1 LARSPVYLFRLAT
14 PARLTGEQANGQT
27 GQQANGPTIHN
38 NITDKY
44 NMKFNTIEEAIADFR
59 EGKFLIVVDDE
70 DRENEGDFCL
80 AAEKVTPEKINFMA
94 KHGRGL
100 ICVAMP
106 PERLE
111 ALDLHPMVYE
121 NTARLG
127 TSFTVSV
134 DAKRNTT
141 TGISAHDRAETILQ
155 LISPSTRPEDLA
167 RPGHIFPLRAQP
179 GGVLTR
185 SGHTEAVVDLARYAG
200 LYPAGVLC
208 EIMDEDGSMARVP
221 RLMQIAAH
229 FNIKIVT
236 IRDLIEYRRRTEK
249 LVRRIVTTRFPS
261 RYGNFVLHLY
271 ESDIDENHHLAVVK
285 GEVSTGE
292 PTLVR
297 VHSQCLTGD
306 ILGSLRCDCGEQ
318 LVRALQQ
325 IEQEGRGVL
334 IYMRQE
340 GRGIG
345 LANKIRAYQLQDD
358 GKDTV
363 EANEALGFKADL
375 RHYGIGAQILYDLGI
390 RKIRLLTNNPK
401 KIVGLD
407 GYGLEVVARVPI
419 QVPANAVN
427 RRYLATKRNK
437 LGHLLIEDS
446 GENGGDN
453 VPESMQSL
461 EKYLEKQI

>member
-1 LARSPVYLFRLAT
+1 
-14 PARLTGEQANGQT
+14 
-27 GQQANGPTIHN
+27 
-38 NITDKY
+38 
-44 NMKFNTIEEAIADFR
+44 MKFHTIEEAIADFKN
-59 EGKFLIVVDDE
+59 GQLLIVVDDE

-111 ALDLHPMVYE
+111 ALDLHPMVPD

-141 TGISAHDRAETILQ
+141 SGISAHDRAETILQ
-155 LISPSTRPEDLA
+155 LIAPATKPYDLA

-185 SGHTEAVVDLARYAG
+185 SGHTEAVVDLSRLAG

-208 EIMDEDGSMARVP
+208 EIMDDDGSMARVP
-221 RLMQIAAH
+221 RLMEIAAQ
-229 FNIKIVT
+229 FNLKIVT
-236 IRDLIEYRRRTEK
+236 IRDLIEYRRRHEK
-249 LVRRIVTTRFPS
+249 LVQRIVTTRFPS
-261 RYGNFVLHLY
+261 RYGDFLLHLY
-271 ESDIDENHHLAVVK
+271 ESDTDNYHHLAIVK
-285 GEVSTGE
+285 GDVSTGA

-334 IYMRQE
+334 LYMRQE

-345 LANKIRAYQLQDD
+345 LANKIRAYKLQDE

-375 RHYGIGAQILYDLGI
+375 RDYGIGAQILCDLGI
-390 RKIRLLTNNPK
+390 RQIRLLTNNPK
-401 KIVGLD
+401 KIVGLE
-407 GYGLEVVARVPI
+407 GYGLQVVERVPI
-419 QVPANAVN
+419 QVEANAAN
-427 RRYLATKRNK
+427 QRYLQTKRNK
-437 LGHLLIEDS
+437 LGHLLAEDA
-446 GENGGDN
+446 GER
-453 VPESMQSL
+453 
-461 EKYLEKQI
+461 

>member
-1 LARSPVYLFRLAT
+1 MT
-14 PARLTGEQANGQT
+14 
-27 GQQANGPTIHN
+27 
-38 NITDKY
+38 
-44 NMKFNTIEEAIADFR
+44 FNTIEEAIADFR
-59 EGKFLIVVDDE
+59 DGKFLIAVDDE

-111 ALDLHPMVYE
+111 ALDLHPMVPD

-155 LISPSTRPEDLA
+155 LITPATKPADLA

-185 SGHTEAVVDLARYAG
+185 SGHTEAVVDLSRLAG

-221 RLMQIAAH
+221 RLMQLAEQ
-229 FNIKIVT
+229 FDIKIVT
-236 IRDLIEYRRRTEK
+236 IRDLIEYRRRKEK

-261 RYGNFVLHLY
+261 RYGNFMLHLY

-285 GEVSTGE
+285 GDVSTGE

-318 LVRALQQ
+318 LGRALQQ

-334 IYMRQE
+334 LYMRQE

-345 LANKIRAYQLQDD
+345 LANKIRAYKLQDD

-390 RKIRLLTNNPK
+390 RQIRLLTNNPK
-401 KIVGLD
+401 KIVGLE
-407 GYGLEVVARVPI
+407 GYGLQVVARVPI
-419 QVPANAVN
+419 EVPANEAN
-427 RRYLATKRNK
+427 QRYLETKRNK
-437 LGHLLIEDS
+437 LGHLLVE
-446 GENGGDN
+446 E
-453 VPESMQSL
+453 L
-461 EKYLEKQI
+461 EAK

>member
-1 LARSPVYLFRLAT
+1 MKFH
-14 PARLTGEQANGQT
+14 
-27 GQQANGPTIHN
+27 TIAEA
-38 NITDKY
+38 ITDFQ
-44 NMKFNTIEEAIADFR
+44 N
-59 EGKFLIVVDDE
+59 GKLLIVVDDE

-100 ICVAMP
+100 VCVAMP

-111 ALDLHPMVYE
+111 ALDLHPMVPD

-134 DAKRNTT
+134 DAKRNTS
-141 TGISAHDRAETILQ
+141 TGISAHDRAETIWQ
-155 LISPSTRPEDLA
+155 LIAPDTKPNDLA

-185 SGHTEAVVDLARYAG
+185 SGHTEAVVDLSRLAG

-221 RLMQIAAH
+221 RLMEIAEQ

-236 IRDLIEYRRRTEK
+236 IRDLIEHRRRHEK

-261 RYGNFVLHLY
+261 RYGNFMLHLY
-271 ESDIDENHHLAVVK
+271 ESDTDENHHLAIVK

-292 PTLVR
+292 PALVR

-318 LVRALQQ
+318 LARALEQ

-334 IYMRQE
+334 LYMRQE

-345 LANKIRAYQLQDD
+345 LANKIRAYKLQDE

-390 RKIRLLTNNPK
+390 RRIRLLTNNPK
-401 KIVGLD
+401 KIVGLE
-407 GYGLEVVARVPI
+407 GYGLQVVERVPI
-419 QVPANAVN
+419 QVEANEAN
-427 RRYLATKRNK
+427 QRYLETKRNK
-437 LGHLLIEDS
+437 LGHLLVEDL
-446 GENGGDN
+446 GENGTNAERAGT
-453 VPESMQSL
+453 
-461 EKYLEKQI
+461 KQG

>member
-1 LARSPVYLFRLAT
+1 
-14 PARLTGEQANGQT
+14 
-27 GQQANGPTIHN
+27 
-38 NITDKY
+38 
-44 NMKFNTIEEAIADFR
+44 MKFNTIDEAIADIR

-106 PERLE
+106 SERLE
-111 ALDLHPMVYE
+111 ALELQPMVYD

-141 TGISAHDRAETILQ
+141 TGISAHDRAETIRQ
-155 LISPSTRPEDLA
+155 LISPDTQPDDLA
-167 RPGHIFPLRAQP
+167 RPGHIFPLRAQS

-185 SGHTEAVVDLARYAG
+185 SGHTEAVVDLARLAG

-221 RLMQIAAH
+221 RLMQIAEQA
-229 FNIKIVT
+229 NIKIIT
-236 IRDLIEYRRRTEK
+236 IRDLIEYRRRAEK
-249 LVRRIVTTRFPS
+249 LVRRIVTTNFPS
-261 RYGNFVLHLY
+261 RYGQFTLHLY
-271 ESDIDENHHLAVVK
+271 ESDIDVNHHLAVVK
-285 GEVSTGE
+285 GDVAGGA

-318 LVRALQQ
+318 LAMALQM

-334 IYMRQE
+334 VYMRQE

-345 LANKIRAYQLQDD
+345 LANKIRAYKLQDE

-407 GYGLEVVARVPI
+407 GYGLEVVERVPI
-419 QVPANAVN
+419 QVPANTAN
-427 RRYLATKRNK
+427 QRYLETKRNK
-437 LGHLLIEDS
+437 LGHLLIE
-446 GENGGDN
+446 N
-453 VPESMQSL
+453 L
-461 EKYLEKQI
+461 EEGKTS

>member
-1 LARSPVYLFRLAT
+1 MT
-14 PARLTGEQANGQT
+14 
-27 GQQANGPTIHN
+27 
-38 NITDKY
+38 
-44 NMKFNTIEEAIADFR
+44 FNSIEEAIADFR
-59 EGKFLIVVDDE
+59 DGKLLIVVDDE

-111 ALDLHPMVYE
+111 ALDLHPMVPD

-155 LISPSTRPEDLA
+155 LIAPATKPADLA

-185 SGHTEAVVDLARYAG
+185 SGHTEAVVDLARLAG

-221 RLMQIAAH
+221 RLMQLAEQFA
-229 FNIKIVT
+229 IKIVT
-236 IRDLIEYRRRTEK
+236 IRDLIEYRRRKEK

-261 RYGNFVLHLY
+261 RYGNFMLHLY

-285 GEVSTGE
+285 GDVSTGE

-318 LVRALQQ
+318 LGRALQQ

-334 IYMRQE
+334 LYMRQE

-345 LANKIRAYQLQDD
+345 LANKIRAYKLQDD

-390 RKIRLLTNNPK
+390 RQIRLLTNNPK
-401 KIVGLD
+401 KIVGLE
-407 GYGLEVVARVPI
+407 GYGLQVVARVPI
-419 QVPANAVN
+419 EVPANEAN
-427 RRYLATKRNK
+427 QRYLATKRNK
-437 LGHLLIEDS
+437 LGHLLVE
-446 GENGGDN
+446 E
-453 VPESMQSL
+453 L
-461 EKYLEKQI
+461 EAK

>member
-1 LARSPVYLFRLAT
+1 
-14 PARLTGEQANGQT
+14 
-27 GQQANGPTIHN
+27 
-38 NITDKY
+38 
-44 NMKFNTIEEAIADFR
+44 MKFHTITEAIADFR
-59 EGKFLIVVDDE
+59 EGKLLIVVDDE

-100 ICVAMP
+100 ICVPMP

-111 ALDLHPMVYE
+111 ALELHPMVYE
-121 NTARLG
+121 NTAPLG

-134 DAKRNTT
+134 DARRNTT

-155 LISPSTRPEDLA
+155 LIAPNTKPEDLA

-185 SGHTEAVVDLARYAG
+185 SGHTEAVVDLSRLAG

-221 RLMQIAAH
+221 RLMEIAEQ
-229 FNIKIVT
+229 FKIKIVT
-236 IRDLIEYRRRTEK
+236 IRDLIEYRRRHEK

-261 RYGNFVLHLY
+261 RYGNFTLHLY
-271 ESDIDENHHLAVVK
+271 ESDTDENHHLAIVK
-285 GEVSTGE
+285 GDVSTGE

-318 LVRALQQ
+318 LAKALQQ
-325 IEQEGRGVL
+325 IEREGRGVL
-334 IYMRQE
+334 LYMRQE

-390 RKIRLLTNNPK
+390 RQIRLLTNNPK
-401 KIVGLD
+401 KIVGLE
-407 GYGLEVVARVPI
+407 GYGLQVVERVPI
-419 QVPANAVN
+419 QVAANPANQ
-427 RRYLATKRNK
+427 RYLETKRNK
-437 LGHLLIEDS
+437 LGHLLVEDLE
-446 GENGGDN
+446 ENDSKS
-453 VPESMQSL
+453 EI
-461 EKYLEKQI
+461 KF